1 MSLNVIEPNKVIQD
15 AVYIGDYKFSC
26 GNNVPIYH
34 VGSVYSLTQII
45 GYVKY
50 INSSYGNVFYRGQ
63 CKLYDSI
70 EPSIYHDITSDK
82 ARQRR
87 NALLNEIISRAMNDK
102 GFANFLK
109 LDGSTISRIKIES
122 VFQHYGIP
130 THYIDVVDNHWTA
143 LWFGG
148 NRYISYLKD
157 SFCKYEKRT
166 INMIDVLQKR
176 TELSQN
182 DYADFLASI
191 RDDMY
196 QYLLM
201 ITVSKEETPFGN
213 GINEGTDTISV
224 DLRNALP
231 STFLRPHAQHG
242 WTVKKKT
249 SDNIHDLDMASNVVA
264 ILRIRVDDAS
274 KWIGTGE
281 LLSQE
286 SLFPNPHYDQ
296 GYNVLL
302 KHTEFFEGTGWN
314 IPVYV

>member
-1 MSLNVIEPNKVIQD
+1 
-15 AVYIGDYKFSC
+15 
-26 GNNVPIYH
+26 
-34 VGSVYSLTQII
+34 
-45 GYVKY
+45 
-50 INSSYGNVFYRGQ
+50 
-63 CKLYDSI
+63 
-70 EPSIYHDITSDK
+70 
-82 ARQRR
+82 
-87 NALLNEIISRAMNDK
+87 MNDK

-201 ITVSKEETPFGN
+201 IAVSKEETPFGN

-224 DLRNALP
+224 DLRNTLP